1 MDFFDKLG
9 KKATEAYKVTADKT
23 GKLAKETKLKF
34 KMGEL
39 KSKIEDIYEE
49 IGKKVYEKHVQKEDI
64 SANDLL
70 EECKKIDDLS
80 NEIEKIRHQC
90 LDLKDK
96 KVCQKCFKE
105 IDKTMKFCPEC
116 GAKQESEN
124 IQEVEVIENTQVQ
137 RQTSDSENTQVQ
149 EQTSG
154 AENTENERMD
164 EEAQTNLEKT
174 TEVEINPDAQNI
186 TEEEL
191 KNIGQ

>member
-80 NEIEKIRHQC
+80 NEIEEIRHQC

-116 GAKQESEN
+116 GAKQETEN